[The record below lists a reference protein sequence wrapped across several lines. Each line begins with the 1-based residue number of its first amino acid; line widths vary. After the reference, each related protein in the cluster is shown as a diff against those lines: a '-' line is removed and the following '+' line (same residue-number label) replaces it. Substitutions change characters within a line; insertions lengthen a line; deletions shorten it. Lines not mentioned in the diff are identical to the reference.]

1 MEDILTSFCS
11 NPYEVSREQKLG
23 LYTQFLKSNLP
34 DSVKMLKEREKF
46 LSVTNTLLYWSPKV
60 VRYSIAYYG
69 YSYFLSFD
77 FKNRVIHH
85 LIPATI
91 ISFLFY
97 QDYRLRRLELYAAA
111 EKNEHELISHYCIK
125 HKRV

>member
-11 NPYEVSREQKLG
+11 NPYEVSREQKLE
-23 LYTQFLKSNLP
+23 LYTLFLKSTLP

-46 LSVTNTLLYWSPKV
+46 LSVTNSLLYWSPKLLI
-60 VRYSIAYYG
+60 YPIAYYG
-69 YSYFLSFD
+69 YSYFLSFA
-77 FKNRVIHH
+77 FKHRVIHH

-91 ISFLFY
+91 ISTLFY
-97 QDYRLRRLELYAAA
+97 HDYRLRRLELYAAV